1 VAATAV
7 SRQVVIGVHTEDGEP
22 IAGALID
29 VYLNG
34 RQAAS
39 IVSSGVSSVEVSD
52 PRAALSL
59 KVSVGGETRRIDV
72 ALDQTNLDL
81 VFRARLYFQIAPTP
95 GGRCPDG
102 TTGQPCVTCLIDGNE
117 VRVCG

>member
-1 VAATAV
+1 MAATAV
-7 SRQVVIGVHTEDGEP
+7 SRQVVIGVHSEDGRP
-22 IAGALID
+22 IVGALID

-34 RQAAS
+34 RKAAS
-39 IVSSGVSSVEVSD
+39 IVSSGVSSVEVSN
-52 PRAALSL
+52 PSAALAL
-59 KVSVGGETRRIDV
+59 RVSVGGETRRIDV
-72 ALDQTNLDL
+72 SLDQTNLDL
-81 VFRARLYFQIAPTP
+81 VFRNRPLFQISPTP